1 MRAAPRARSPTADVC
16 VIGAGCGGLVTIK
29 SLEDRGVAVDCF
41 EKGSDLGGMWR
52 YENDNGMSSAYRSLH
67 IDSSRRN
74 LGYPDFPIPDHLPD
88 FLSHAQVLAYL
99 ESYADRFEL
108 RPRIAFRTEVQ
119 AVTPAGDHRWDVR
132 LSNGETR
139 RYRHVLVANGHLW
152 DPRLPDFP
160 GTFDGL
166 AMHSHHYRT
175 AMPFEGKEV
184 LVVGIGNSAVDI
196 AVDLCRNAKSVHL
209 STRRS
214 AWVMPKYLMGI
225 PVDRWSAFFGRR
237 LRFPTPL
244 TRMIMSRLMRLAV
257 GNQERFGLPRPAHPM
272 WREHATLSQDLLPY
286 LGHGWIRVKPDI
298 QALEGSAVR
307 FVDGSVQRFDAILY
321 ATGYRT
327 SFPFLDRAVFEVKD
341 GADVALYRRM
351 LAPDRPGLAFVG
363 LVQPIGPTIPL
374 MEIQARWLA
383 KLLAGD
389 MRLPDRATM
398 DAEIHRHQSTL
409 KRRYVNT
416 PRYALEVDFRD
427 YAGRLR
433 RDMATGFAGR

>member
-1 MRAAPRARSPTADVC
+1 MTAAFAVPASSAEIC

-29 SLEDRGVAVDCF
+29 SLKDKGIAVDAF
-41 EKGSDLGGMWR
+41 ELGSDLGGMWR
-52 YENDNGMSSAYRSLH
+52 YGNDNGLSSAYRSLH

-74 LGYPDFPIPDHLPD
+74 LGYPDFPIPAHLPD
-88 FLSHAQVLAYL
+88 FLSHAEVLAYL
-99 ESYADRFEL
+99 ESYAEHFGL
-108 RPRIAFRTEVQ
+108 RPHIAFRTGVKS
-119 AVTPAGDHRWDVR
+119 VTPASDQRWDVR
-132 LSNGETR
+132 LATGETR
-139 RYRHVLVANGHLW
+139 RYRHVIVANGHLW

-160 GTFDGL
+160 GTFDGEVL
-166 AMHSHHYRT
+166 HSHHYRT
-175 AMPFEGKEV
+175 PTPFEGKDV

-225 PVDRWSAFFGRR
+225 PVDRWSAFFGRK

-244 TRMIMSRLMRLAV
+244 TRMVMSRLMRLAV

-286 LGHGWIRVKPDI
+286 LGHGWIKVKPDI
-298 QALEGSAVR
+298 QALQGGEVR
-307 FVDGSVQRFDAILY
+307 FVDGSVQRFDAIVY

-327 SFPFLDRAVFEVKD
+327 TFPFLDRSVFEVKD
-341 GADVALYRRM
+341 GADVALYRRL
-351 LAPDRPGLAFVG
+351 LAADRPGLAFIG

-374 MEIQARWLA
+374 MELQARWLA
-383 KLLAGD
+383 KWLAGE

-398 DAEIHRHQSTL
+398 DKEIRAHHAALR
-409 KRRYVNT
+409 RRYVNS
-416 PRYALEVDFRD
+416 PRYTLEVDFRD

-433 RDMATGFAGR
+433 RDMAKGIAGT